1 MAHWDYS
8 VGVSGNG
15 SDLFGIL
22 LSLVGLE
29 IGTQL
34 VVDNAVRIS
43 KHYRV
48 PETVIG
54 LSVLAI
60 GTDLPE
66 LVISLDASMR
76 NLAGGDASGI
86 ITGNAL
92 GSALAQIGFVLGCSG
107 LLGVLSMSQRYI
119 YRHGSALIG
128 SLMLLFLVGLDG
140 VVTRVEGMI
149 LVTVYVLY
157 LASLLDET
165 EGPEG
170 ESAAQ
175 GRLFDSSSPRTAWF
189 VLALGF
195 TIVIGSAELAVSS
208 ATNLARAWEI
218 DQTVVAILILG
229 LGSSLPEFAISTKAA
244 FQKRGSLSVGN
255 LIGSNIFDTLVPI
268 GVGALIMPIAFDS
281 GLLRFELPY
290 LFVLSLLV
298 LFFFVRNRGVHRRE
312 SAVVLAAYGVYAF
325 IKLLTS

>member
-1 MAHWDYS
+1 METS
-8 VGVSGNG
+8 SMP
-15 SDLFGIL
+15 DLVLIL
-22 LSLVGLE
+22 LSLLGLE

-66 LVISLDASMR
+66 LVISLDASIR
-76 NLAGGDASGI
+76 NWSGADASGI

-107 LLGVLSMSQRYI
+107 LLGVLTMRKQYI
-119 YRHGSALIG
+119 FRHGSALLG
-128 SLMLLFLVGLDG
+128 SLVLLFLVGLDE
-140 VVTRVEGMI
+140 VVTRGEGLI
-149 LVTVYVLY
+149 LVTVYAMY
-157 LASLLDET
+157 LMSLLDLE
-165 EGPEG
+165 ERGED
-170 ESAAQ
+170 ESAGQ
-175 GRLFDSSSPRTAWF
+175 GRLFDSLSPRSAWF
-189 VLALGF
+189 LLALGLV
-195 TIVIGSAELAVSS
+195 IVMGSAELAVSS

-229 LGSSLPEFAISTKAA
+229 LGSSLPELAISTKAA

-255 LIGSNIFDTLVPI
+255 LVGSNIFDTLVPI
-268 GVGALIMPIAFDS
+268 GLGALIMPLSFAP
-281 GLLRFELPY
+281 GLLRFEIPY
-290 LFVLSLLV
+290 LMVLSLVV
-298 LFFFVRNRGVHRRE
+298 LFFFLRDRGVHRRE
-312 SAVVLAAYGVYAF
+312 SIVALAAYGIYAV
-325 IKLLTS
+325 IKLASS

>member
-1 MAHWDYS
+1 M
-8 VGVSGNG
+8 GGGNLP
-15 SDLFGIL
+15 DIVAIL
-22 LSLVGLE
+22 LSLLGLE

-48 PETVIG
+48 PEAVIG

-76 NLAGGDASGI
+76 NLSGGDASGI

-107 LLGVLSMSQRYI
+107 LFGVLTISKRYT

-128 SLMLLFLVGLDG
+128 SLVLLFMVGLDG
-140 VVTRVEGMI
+140 VVSRSEGVVLM
-149 LVTVYVLY
+149 TVYVIY

-165 EGPEG
+165 DRTQG
-170 ESAAQ
+170 ENGAQ
-175 GRLFDSSSPRTAWF
+175 EERLFGRPNPRMAWF
-189 VLALGF
+189 VLALGLV
-195 TIVIGSAELAVSS
+195 IVIGSAELAVNA
-208 ATNLARAWEI
+208 ATRLAQAWEI

-229 LGSSLPEFAISTKAA
+229 FGSSLPELAISTKAA

-255 LIGSNIFDTLVPI
+255 LIGSNIFDTLVP
-268 GVGALIMPIAFDS
+268 VGLAALIMPLHFDP
-281 GLLRFELPY
+281 GLLRFEIPY
-290 LFVLSLLV
+290 LTLLSLVVLV
-298 LFFFVRNRGVHRRE
+298 FFARNHGIHRRE
-312 SAVVLAAYGVYAF
+312 SLFALAAYGIYAL
-325 IKLLTS
+325 IKVVSS

>member
-1 MAHWDYS
+1 M
-8 VGVSGNG
+8 G
-15 SDLFGIL
+15 SDSAPNLVGIL
-22 LSLVGLE
+22 LSLAGLE

-34 VVDNAVRIS
+34 VVDKAVRIS

-54 LSVLAI
+54 LSILAI

-76 NLAGGDASGI
+76 TLAGTDASGI

-92 GSALAQIGFVLGCSG
+92 GSCLAQIGFVLGCSG
-107 LLGVLSMSQRYI
+107 LLRVLTMSRRHI
-119 YRHGSALIG
+119 YRHGSALLG
-128 SLMLLFLVGLDG
+128 SLILLFLVGLDG
-140 VVTRVEGMI
+140 GVTRGEGMM
-149 LVTVYVLY
+149 LVIVYVIY
-157 LASLLDET
+157 LTSLLDET
-165 EGPEG
+165 EARPEG
-170 ESAAQ
+170 SADQ
-175 GRLFDSSSPRTAWF
+175 GRLFGSSSPRNAWF
-189 VLALGF
+189 VLALGLA
-195 TIVIGSAELAVSS
+195 IVIGSAELAVTS

-255 LIGSNIFDTLVPI
+255 LIGSNIFDTLIP
-268 GVGALIMPIAFDS
+268 VGLGAVIAPIAFDS
-281 GLLRFELPY
+281 GLLRFEIPY
-290 LFVLSLLV
+290 LFVLSFLILV
-298 LFFFVRNRGVHRRE
+298 FFARNNGIHRRE
-312 SAVVLAAYGVYAF
+312 SAVALAAYGVYAV